1 MKHLTYHPFT
11 TTAPWTLR
19 DIVIGVITGVILLIS
34 SSLFMAW
41 FGDSMD
47 SAWVIILGEGSL
59 LIPVWYFT
67 VYKYGVSWGDLGLRR
82 FKPTILGLGCSFMI
96 AFVII
101 QLIYASL
108 LAYFGLQTQPGL
120 DKIFQKTDF
129 APLLFFGGAVVA
141 PFVEELF
148 FRGFIFMGLRDKMG
162 WAGAVFISA
171 GLFAF
176 AHVIPTAFFPI
187 FLLGVIF
194 ATLTEFSGSIW
205 PAILIHTL
213 NNTLSLSV
221 VYLVQHYHLL
231 DKPIP

>member
-108 LAYFGLQTQPGL
+108 LALVCKLNLAWIKYF
-120 DKIFQKTDF
+120 K
-129 APLLFFGGAVVA
+129 
-141 PFVEELF
+141 
-148 FRGFIFMGLRDKMG
+148 
-162 WAGAVFISA
+162 
-171 GLFAF
+171 
-176 AHVIPTAFFPI
+176 
-187 FLLGVIF
+187 
-194 ATLTEFSGSIW
+194 
-205 PAILIHTL
+205 
-213 NNTLSLSV
+213 
-221 VYLVQHYHLL
+221 
-231 DKPIP
+231 KPILRPCSFLAGPL